1 MAITYHDTIN
11 EALDYTAF
19 DPSGLIDKK
28 DLDPI
33 LQNFDDA
40 LAAVNGLEPVD
51 IDVMI
56 GDSILTD
63 GGTVGRYLQL
73 FMVYIEDFRKKGT
86 LDKQELGVL
95 YGRAMEIAADN
106 ALKVELSGTET
117 TTAKAKVL
125 SDLANAIAKVNQSA
139 VNDALTTVEI
149 AKAIYDYERIKP
161 VTRLSLEED
170 VENKH
175 IQHALTTVQKDTALY
190 NLSTMLPKEA
200 TILDKNAVIL
210 DKDAIILDKDGVILD
225 KNAVILDKNAV
236 ILDKNAVI
244 LDKDADKLDREI
256 AILDVKEDT
265 DLYNLGTIL
274 PTEVEKLDAEIAIL
288 DVKKDTDLYNL
299 NTILPTEVDKLLAEI
314 ALLGVRKDT
323 DLYNLNTMLP
333 AEVDKLEADTALVG
347 KNEDILDLQISTIIP
362 KEALKLDKD
371 IDMLAKQIELLVVKK
386 ATDLYH
392 LNTMLP
398 AELAKLIA
406 DTDLVRKNEDILDL
420 HITQLIPAEIA
431 KMQQDVII
439 ATRKAEIEAEKL
451 LIAKEELL
459 IKKYELSTMLP
470 AQVNK
475 INGEIALMNAD
486 RLIKDAYRT
495 TVQPHEA
502 LLAEA
507 KAHQERI
514 NAGLV
519 GGGTPLP
526 TARIAQ
532 LEKQTELYD
541 RQKSAYNDDKYQKLL
556 DTQINYN
563 AMVFADDPTPESL
576 DVCKEAAIDDTYT
589 SLLSS

>member
-200 TILDKNAVIL
+200 T
-210 DKDAIILDKDGVILD
+210 
-225 KNAVILDKNAV
+225 

-563 AMVFADDPTPESL
+563 AMVFADDPTPEVL
-576 DVCKEAAIDDTYT
+576 DVCKYPAIDDTYA